1 METVKLARRGFTLIE
16 VMIAIAIVAI
26 IGAIVV
32 PNVTSYIRKARVKS
46 TRVALENIKNAI
58 ESYHA
63 DTGQY
68 PANLSDLKTRP
79 SDEKAAKL
87 WDGPYIEKEPVDAWK
102 NEYVY
107 TLNPK
112 GTQPRYEL
120 YSWGANGEG
129 SPAEEWIN
137 VREA

>member
-1 METVKLARRGFTLIE
+1 MQTVRTARRGFTLIE
-16 VMIAIAIVAI
+16 LMIVIAIIAI

-32 PNVTSYIRKARVKS
+32 PSVTSAVRKARIKT
-46 TRVALENIKNAI
+46 TRVGLENVKNAI

-68 PANLSDLKTRP
+68 PPSLSDLKTRP
-79 SDEKAAKL
+79 SDEKAAKS
-87 WDGPYIEKEPVDAWK
+87 WEGPYIERELVDAWK

-129 SPAEEWIN
+129 SPAEEWIHA
-137 VREA
+137 RET